1 MDAYAKAW
9 LELVFPVY
17 IWAMVGFLIYIS
29 DHSVT
34 VTKLLGSSPVAVLA
48 TLFFLSYAK
57 ILRTIIS
64 ALSLTVLHYPNKDVV
79 VWIHDANVSLAK
91 YIPLA
96 LVALLFLL
104 LLFIPY
110 TLLLFLG
117 QWLQRKSHHRLIS
130 WVNNPKLKAIL
141 DTYHAP
147 YKPKHQYW
155 TGLLLLVQ
163 CALFLVFAFNVN
175 DSTSILFTCLTGFGL
190 FGWLALSGMVY
201 KSWHLNAIEVSF
213 ILNLGILAAATYYV
227 KVSGGS
233 QAAVAYISVGIAF
246 LTFVGVVTHH
256 LYMRIKSKVQCIAHG
271 HQLQDKNGKGDEKSE
286 NHSEIITNR
295 ITHTEVDIYELQSP
309 LNSRDTK

>member
-1 MDAYAKAW
+1 M
-9 LELVFPVY
+9 
-17 IWAMVGFLIYIS
+17 
-29 DHSVT
+29 
-34 VTKLLGSSPVAVLA
+34 
-48 TLFFLSYAK
+48 
-57 ILRTIIS
+57 
-64 ALSLTVLHYPNKDVV
+64 
-79 VWIHDANVSLAK
+79 
-91 YIPLA
+91 
-96 LVALLFLL
+96 
-104 LLFIPY
+104 
-110 TLLLFLG
+110 
-117 QWLQRKSHHRLIS
+117 
-130 WVNNPKLKAIL
+130 
-141 DTYHAP
+141 
-147 YKPKHQYW
+147 
-155 TGLLLLVQ
+155 
-163 CALFLVFAFNVN
+163 N